1 MSSTAASSSTNAHSA
16 SSNTAMRSPRFI
28 DIGIN
33 LTDSMF
39 RGLYHGKQAH
49 ADDLALV
56 LARAATAGVKKMIIT
71 AGTLSEAHEALKLA
85 NLGGKYFMPL
95 IWLQNCHGYY
105 TTVGCH
111 PTRCK
116 EFDDHPEGPDAYF
129 NGLKQVLESP
139 ESRGKVVAIGECGLD
154 YDRLHFCPKDI
165 QQKYFQ
171 RQFDLAETTK
181 LPMFLHN
188 RNTGGDFVETVAK
201 NRHRFTEGVVHSFTG
216 TMEEMK
222 ELVALGLYI
231 GINGCSLK
239 TEENLQVAAA
249 VPVEQLMIETD
260 APWCDIRPTHASYQ
274 HLTRLLTPERTDMWC
289 PPSRKK
295 EKFADGFM
303 VKGRNEP
310 CTIGQVLLVLASIR
324 GVDPNELAE
333 QVWKN
338 TCKVF
343 FPGELDADATKN

>member
-1 MSSTAASSSTNAHSA
+1 MSAIAAPSSTTALST
-16 SSNTAMRSPRFI
+16 TAMRAPRFI

-56 LARAATAGVKKMIIT
+56 LARATAAGVKKMIIT

-85 NLGGKYFMPL
+85 NL
-95 IWLQNCHGYY
+95 NDGYY

-116 EFDDHPEGPDAYF
+116 EFEDHPEGPDAYF
-129 NGLKQVLESP
+129 KGLEGVIQSH

-154 YDRLHFCPKDI
+154 YDRLHFCPKEV

-171 RQFDLAETTK
+171 RQFDLAESTR

-188 RNTGGDFVETVAK
+188 RNTGNDFVEAVAK

-216 TMEEMK
+216 TMEEMR

-274 HLTRLLTPERTDMWC
+274 HLTRLLTPERTDMWS

-295 EKFADGFM
+295 EKFAEGSM

-343 FPGELDADATKN
+343 FPQELDEESTKN